1 MSKVTFCYGLSPY
14 RCFGV
19 CGSCLHETDDFK
31 TDIFRRQP
39 WQNVLNCPESHSGEL
54 GAKQSFLCFR
64 TRQNAEYFK
73 GRFLDRFADRIQSTE
88 YRLIIYR
95 ESQTMGPCLVPL
107 G

>member
-19 CGSCLHETDDFK
+19 SGSCLYETDGVK

-73 GRFLDRFADRIQSTE
+73 GHFRVQSSYLE
-88 YRLIIYR
+88 F
-95 ESQTMGPCLVPL
+95 CVL
-107 G
+107 GGGLLALARRTYSS